1 MVGGASPSGSCQPK
15 YFRIYPNCAKKI
27 KDKRRTKF
35 FSTFLRFSA
44 RKSEIKIKMLTFDEV
59 TGTMQVDPTS
69 KTPYSDATQVSL
81 NKCENKLNKYQTQSV

>member
-1 MVGGASPSGSCQPK
+1 
-15 YFRIYPNCAKKI
+15 
-27 KDKRRTKF
+27 
-35 FSTFLRFSA
+35 
-44 RKSEIKIKMLTFDEV
+44 MLTFDEV